1 MTQRTPNEPLT
12 NLQRTLNK
20 PSTNPKQTLSDI
32 ADMLNSLN
40 NELPDDLLLE
50 MGDPTPST
58 APAAGGPNPGPAPG
72 GQQVVVPVSVT
83 G

>member
-1 MTQRTPNEPLT
+1 MIWGKGFLT
-12 NLQRTLNK
+12 SSSFLHSLSFY
-20 PSTNPKQTLSDI
+20 STKVRPFLSDI

-58 APAAGGPNPGPAPG
+58 AAAAGGPNPGPAPG
-72 GQQVVVPVSVT
+72 QQVVVPVSV

>member
-1 MTQRTPNEPLT
+1 MKR
-12 NLQRTLNK
+12 
-20 PSTNPKQTLSDI
+20 PSLSDI

-58 APAAGGPNPGPAPG
+58 APGAAGGPNPGPSPAG

>member
-1 MTQRTPNEPLT
+1 M
-12 NLQRTLNK
+12 
-20 PSTNPKQTLSDI
+20 LS
-32 ADMLNSLN
+32 SLN

-50 MGDPTPST
+50 MGEPTPST
-58 APAAGGPNPGPAPG
+58 APAAGGPGPAPGGGAG

>member
-1 MTQRTPNEPLT
+1 M
-12 NLQRTLNK
+12 
-20 PSTNPKQTLSDI
+20 LS
-32 ADMLNSLN
+32 SLN

-50 MGDPTPST
+50 MGDPPTST
-58 APAAGGPNPGPAPG
+58 APAAGGPGPAPGGGAG

>member
-1 MTQRTPNEPLT
+1 
-12 NLQRTLNK
+12 
-20 PSTNPKQTLSDI
+20 
-32 ADMLNSLN
+32 MLNSLN
-40 NELPDDLLLE
+40 NELPDHLLLE

-58 APAAGGPNPGPAPG
+58 APAAGGGPGPARRGGAG

>member
-1 MTQRTPNEPLT
+1 
-12 NLQRTLNK
+12 
-20 PSTNPKQTLSDI
+20 
-32 ADMLNSLN
+32 MLNSLN

-50 MGDPTPST
+50 MGDPAPST
-58 APAAGGPNPGPAPG
+58 APGG

>member
-1 MTQRTPNEPLT
+1 
-12 NLQRTLNK
+12 
-20 PSTNPKQTLSDI
+20 
-32 ADMLNSLN
+32 MLNSLN

-58 APAAGGPNPGPAPG
+58 APVAGGPGPAPGG

>member
-1 MTQRTPNEPLT
+1 M
-12 NLQRTLNK
+12 LQANFFIETSHY
-20 PSTNPKQTLSDI
+20 STNAPPSDI

-58 APAAGGPNPGPAPG
+58 APSAGGPNPGQAPGG

>member
-1 MTQRTPNEPLT
+1 MEGAIPLLVQRLCLRPF
-12 NLQRTLNK
+12 
-20 PSTNPKQTLSDI
+20 SLSAV

-58 APAAGGPNPGPAPG
+58 APAAGGGPGPVPGGGAG

>member
-1 MTQRTPNEPLT
+1 
-12 NLQRTLNK
+12 
-20 PSTNPKQTLSDI
+20 
-32 ADMLNSLN
+32 MLNSLN

-58 APAAGGPNPGPAPG
+58 APTAGGPNPGQAPGG